1 MASLAVMIKG
11 LVKLGKNSFY
21 PMVDRLLRLV
31 VTLPVSTAT
40 VERVFS
46 AVRLCKTRT
55 RNKMGDDYLRS
66 YTIIY
71 VEKELAAKISS
82 LDILKAFDL
91 GGPSQR
97 QLQVDRDVITM

>member
-1 MASLAVMIKG
+1 MVKG

-21 PMVDRLLRLV
+21 LMVDKLLRLV
-31 VTLPVSTAT
+31 VILPVSTAT
-40 VERVFS
+40 VERVFFS
-46 AVRLCKTRT
+46 AVRLCKTRP

-71 VEKELAAKISS
+71 VEKELTEKISS

>member
-11 LVKLGKNSFY
+11 LVKLGKISIY
-21 PMVDRLLRLV
+21 PMVVRLLRLV

-55 RNKMGDDYLRS
+55 QNKMGDDYLRS
-66 YTIIY
+66 YMIIY

-91 GGPSQR
+91 GGPCR
-97 QLQVDRDVITM
+97 GNFKLIEM